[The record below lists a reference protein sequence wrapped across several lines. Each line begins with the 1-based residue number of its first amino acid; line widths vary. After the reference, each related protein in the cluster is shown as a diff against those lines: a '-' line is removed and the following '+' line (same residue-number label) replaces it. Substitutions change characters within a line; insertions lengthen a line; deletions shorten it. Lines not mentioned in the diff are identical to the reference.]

1 MITLVDM
8 INFVHNS
15 LYVQYGNVNVLLHGE
30 IMILV
35 VVMHGSWTTI
45 ADVCMYAE

>member
-1 MITLVDM
+1 MMIALLDM

-35 VVMHGSWTTI
+35 EPVAARPFLRAVN
-45 ADVCMYAE
+45 